1 MAQDSDWTP
10 ARGWTLACVYSVL
23 WGLGI
28 AIASGGLFVALSPV
42 APNVPDHWAVNVVT
56 LIVTAAL
63 GYPFGHAAAKKVC
76 SGSGL
81 AGKSL
86 VVLVP
91 AALIGA
97 QLAAFKGVSALRGEQ
112 PMWILMITLG
122 IGFWSVAAAVRALLT
137 D

>member
-42 APNVPDHWAVNVVT
+42 APDVPDRGWVYAVT

-86 VVLVP
+86 LVLVP
-91 AALIGA
+91 TALIGA
-97 QLAAFKGVSALRGEQ
+97 QVAAFKGVSAIRGEQ
-112 PMWILMITLG
+112 TMWILMICLG
-122 IGFWSVAAAVRALLT
+122 IGFWSLAAAVKALLT